1 MNSIKWT
8 PKATKQLR
16 KLDVQ
21 FQRPIV
27 DAVKSLEAMPACQN
41 IKALTDHAYGYR
53 LRIGNFRVLFDWSGE
68 IKIVEIQEVR
78 KRDERTY

>member
-8 PKATKQLR
+8 PKAAKQLR
-16 KLDVQ
+16 KLDSQ

-41 IKALTDHAYGYR
+41 IKALTNHEYGYR

-68 IKIVEIQEVR
+68 IKIVEIQEVK
-78 KRDERTY
+78 KRDENTY